1 MNPKKLSSETARSGR
16 YKVSLVRG
24 ADKALQS
31 KLELVFEGENLLQMI
46 LHAHLLLE
54 RAITSLISKKLKKP
68 EAILGTE
75 FGRLS
80 FQNKLGLY
88 VALYDPP
95 SERTKALVAF
105 NKLRNALA
113 HRMESETE
121 MVALFLRENRAENL
135 SVEAARWHVF
145 GTVLVL
151 LAELKLL
158 RGLSVRPQTEKQ
170 KKILSDAWPFPTK

>member
-1 MNPKKLSSETARSGR
+1 MSKPSLTKKISGGR

-24 ADKALQS
+24 NDKALQS

-68 EAILGTE
+68 EAVLGTE

-95 SERTKALVAF
+95 PERVKALIAF

-121 MVALFLRENRAENL
+121 MVALYLRENRGETL
-135 SVEAARWHVF
+135 SPEAARWHVF
-145 GTVLVL
+145 GAVLVL

-158 RGLSVRPQTEKQ
+158 RRLSVRKQTEQQ
-170 KKILSDAWPFPTK
+170 KKLLTDGWPFPTK

>member
-1 MNPKKLSSETARSGR
+1 MMSNPSSTKKISGGR

-24 ADKALQS
+24 TDKALQS
-31 KLELVFEGENLLQMI
+31 KVELVFEGENLLQMI

-54 RAITSLISKKLKKP
+54 RAITNLISKKLKKP
-68 EAILGTE
+68 EVVLGTE

-95 SERTKALVAF
+95 PDRIKTLISF

-113 HRMESETE
+113 HKMESETE
-121 MVALFLRENRAENL
+121 MIALFLSENRRKNL
-135 SVEAARWHVF
+135 SVVEARSYVLWTVF
-145 GTVLVL
+145 VLF
-151 LAELKLL
+151 AELKLL
-158 RGLSVRPQTEKQ
+158 RRLSVKKQTEEQ
-170 KKILSDAWPFPTK
+170 KKMLSEAWPFPTK